1 MPQHTVLTTR
11 LPRNFLR
18 DSALSMPQEGA
29 KIRSLK
35 DEPPKSVGAQYVTG
49 DEWKNKER
57 KNVDTEPKQKQHS
70 IVNVTADRSK
80 SDALKSN
87 IA

>member
-1 MPQHTVLTTR
+1 
-11 LPRNFLR
+11 
-18 DSALSMPQEGA
+18 MPQEGA

-57 KNVDTEPKQKQHS
+57 KNVDTEQYCIGIWNVRS
-70 IVNVTADRSK
+70 INQSK
-80 SDALKSN
+80 LEVVK
-87 IA
+87 